1 MAPKRILKK
10 IHPYRDPRVM
20 GIFFLGFSSGLPF
33 LLLLSTLAIWLQK
46 EGISKTIIGLF
57 SWATLPYALK
67 FLWAPFLDR
76 GTPPILGDLFG
87 RRRGWLIGSQIGLAI
102 SICGL
107 GFSDPGHHLTA
118 TALWAGAVAFFA
130 ATQDIVYEAYRVELL
145 KGPLA
150 GYGVGASVM
159 GYRVGLL
166 VAGAGA
172 LYLEVY
178 LGWAFAYA
186 VMACCM
192 VIGMVASLLSLEPP
206 EEDHDHD
213 EEEKN
218 PFHALVV
225 VPIKALLNRENVAF
239 IAVFLMAYKVGDTV
253 LNVMSGPFLLEMGF
267 SELEI
272 AHVAK
277 SFGIT
282 AMMIG
287 GLVGGILLAHK
298 SLRYALFLCAGA
310 QVFASLMFVVQ
321 AWSGHNLSVL
331 FMTMGV
337 ENFVCGLS
345 QTALI
350 AYLAHFCRRPFT
362 ATHYALLSSLG
373 SLVRIL
379 LSSIAGWAADQ
390 LAWSSFYG
398 SVALGCLPCLLLLWA
413 FSEKFLSKYKATPA
427 PILEEQ
433 LREVPRRRRAA

>member
-1 MAPKRILKK
+1 MAPKKILKK
-10 IHPYRDPRVM
+10 MHPYRDPRIM

-46 EGISKTIIGLF
+46 EGISKTTIGLF

-76 GTPPILGDLFG
+76 WTLPVLGDLFG
-87 RRRGWLIGSQIGLAI
+87 RRRGWLIGAQIGLAI

-107 GFSDPGHHLTA
+107 GFSDPGHHLTT

-172 LYLEVY
+172 LYLEVHF
-178 LGWAFAYA
+178 GWSFAYA

-192 VIGMVASLLSLEPP
+192 VIGMVAALLSLEPP
-206 EEDHDHD
+206 EEDDTPD
-213 EEEKN
+213 EEEKT
-218 PFHALVV
+218 PFHSLVTM
-225 VPIKALLNRENVAF
+225 PLKALLTQENVIF

-253 LNVMSGPFLLEMGF
+253 LNVMSGPFLLEIGF

-282 AMMIG
+282 AMMVG

-298 SLRYALFLCAGA
+298 SLRYALFLCAIA

-321 AWSGHNLSVL
+321 AGVGYSVSVL
-331 FMTMGV
+331 FVTMGI

-373 SLVRIL
+373 SLVRIV
-379 LSSIAGWAADQ
+379 LSSMAGWAADQ
-390 LAWSSFYG
+390 MAWTSFYG
-398 SVALGCLPCLLLLWA
+398 SVALGCLPCLILLWA
-413 FSEKFLSKYKATPA
+413 FSKKFMSKHKTVSTPS
-427 PILEEQ
+427 LEEQ
-433 LREVPRRRRAA
+433 LAQTPSRKRAA